1 MKDSKWKE
9 NLSIAVSALL
19 ALLVFLVLLLNLGW
33 NLFLCMALAAAVYIA
48 LGLILKP
55 TRKIGKLEIDSMANG
70 ELLNERLT
78 EAWADYER
86 MRRATLKITEPDLQA
101 SCRELLGTARNI
113 FKYLTDNPEKI
124 PAARRYIDYY
134 QETAA
139 NVLEHYV
146 ELKNT
151 GLSTKETEKVLKNI
165 RESVATLKAAFDM
178 QFEKLMQNELF
189 DMEADLNL
197 LKQTLMS
204 EGCPLP
210 RESAGSAETAHT
222 GQGTP
227 AHSVQ
232 DKAEHTAQEKAAHTA
247 HREATHI

>member
-197 LKQTLMS
+197 LKQTLIS

-210 RESAGSAETAHT
+210 RESAVPGEAAHT
-222 GQGTP
+222 GQRTP